1 MNANRE
7 SGAINRD
14 VIESITGNDFACP
27 EGSAV
32 AEVTGGLLPL
42 LGSTDSHLREGA
54 LEILWHWG
62 AAGRYSDAE
71 LRGIG
76 ERMVLNIS
84 LGLGESG
91 TDTVFLRSFS
101 ALILEMVIQTDDV
114 RSLGAGADREP
125 FLSHDQVLE
134 WFEASLAAFAG
145 EEDGRGF
152 VDGFG
157 WAHAIAHKAD
167 LLGTLARGRHLD
179 APRLERVLAAI
190 TERLARPAEII
201 LAFEEEYRLVRA
213 AVHVLLRNEVQSEF
227 LRAWIERLSRMPDGR
242 GWGAALGLHECDQAA
257 NRARVNVRNFLR
269 SLYFVLLWGMRGPGD
284 AAEHDDPYHAYYDR
298 PIHTRDALLAD
309 IEHALRGMNRPMYK
323 DKETP

>member
-1 MNANRE
+1 MNRE
-7 SGAINRD
+7 AIQSIVGSDFKIPAGADLIHL
-14 VIESITGNDFACP
+14 T
-27 EGSAV
+27 
-32 AEVTGGLLPL
+32 AELLPL

-62 AAGRYSDAE
+62 EAGQYSDAE
-71 LRGIG
+71 LRDIG
-76 ERMVLNIS
+76 ERMASNIS
-84 LGLGESG
+84 LALGESG

-114 RSLGAGADREP
+114 RNLGAGAGREP
-125 FLSHDQVLE
+125 FLSRDEALE
-134 WFEASLAAFAG
+134 WFEAALAAFAG

-152 VDGFG
+152 VDGRG

-227 LRAWIERLSRMPDGR
+227 LHTWIEQLSRMPDGR
-242 GWGAALGLHECDQAA
+242 GWGATLGLHECDQAA
-257 NRARVNVRNFLR
+257 NRARVNVRSFLR

-284 AAEHDDPYHAYYDR
+284 AAEHDNPLHAYYNR
-298 PIHTRDALLAD
+298 PIDARGALLAD
-309 IEHALRGMNRPMYK
+309 IEQALRGMNRPMYK
-323 DKETP
+323 DKESP

>member
-1 MNANRE
+1 MNRE
-7 SGAINRD
+7 EIQ
-14 VIESITGNDFACP
+14 SIVDSDFRIPA
-27 EGSAV
+27 GTDLARLT
-32 AEVTGGLLPL
+32 AEILPL
-42 LGSTDSHLREGA
+42 LGATDSHLREGA

-62 AAGRYSDAE
+62 EAGTYSDAE
-71 LRGIG
+71 LRDIG
-76 ERMVLNIS
+76 ERMAANVSRGI
-84 LGLGESG
+84 GESG
-91 TDTVFLRSFS
+91 TDSVFLRSFC
-101 ALILEMVIQTDDV
+101 ALILEMVVLADDARTLRV
-114 RSLGAGADREP
+114 GAVEKP
-125 FLSHDQVLE
+125 FLPHERVLE
-134 WFEASLAAFAG
+134 WFEAALAAFAG
-145 EEDGRGF
+145 EEDCRGF
-152 VDGFG
+152 VDGRG

-190 TERLARPAEII
+190 AERLARPAEII

-227 LRAWIERLSRMPDGR
+227 LHTWIEQLSRMPDGR

-284 AAEHDDPYHAYYDR
+284 AAEAGNPYHTYYSR
-298 PIHTRDALLAD
+298 SIAARDALLAD
-309 IEHALRGMNRPMYK
+309 IEQALRALNRPMYK